1 MLSFMI
7 RLCLDPCGSV
17 QHFVD
22 PNRDKRRKEDKGLN
36 EEGEGK
42 GENEGPHICGSS
54 WKFVSCHTSLGYN
67 KD

>member
-54 WKFVSCHTSLGYN
+54 
-67 KD
+67 